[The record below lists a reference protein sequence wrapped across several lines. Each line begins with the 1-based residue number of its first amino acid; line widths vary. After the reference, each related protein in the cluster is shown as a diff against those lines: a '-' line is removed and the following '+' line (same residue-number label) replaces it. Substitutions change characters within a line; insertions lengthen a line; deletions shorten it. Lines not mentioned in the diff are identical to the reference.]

1 MSSNKLITARKGGG
15 MVESKESKY
24 LWNFLFLLFGYS
36 IPSTS
41 NVRGSFY
48 GGMDPTI
55 ETFFALCSFHLA
67 NGHYSQGQLWLP
79 WWFFFF
85 SFPSV
90 SIIYLFELLFVP

>member
-1 MSSNKLITARKGGG
+1 MEFSFSFI
-15 MVESKESKY
+15 
-24 LWNFLFLLFGYS
+24 WLLDPHY
-36 IPSTS
+36 
-41 NVRGSFY
+41 VKCGSFY

-79 WWFFFF
+79 WWFFF